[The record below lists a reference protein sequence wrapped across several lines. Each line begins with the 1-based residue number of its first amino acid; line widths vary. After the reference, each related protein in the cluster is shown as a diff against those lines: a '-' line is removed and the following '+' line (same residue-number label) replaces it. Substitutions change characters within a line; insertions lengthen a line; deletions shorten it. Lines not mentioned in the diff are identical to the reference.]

1 MSDEIRIHP
10 AVDEGMPTA
19 RDDFAGGTLVCH
31 CAENQVVVAVHEQCM
46 HNHVCGC
53 TRCWKP
59 KGALFSMVAVVPRE
73 SVRVLAHEEKLEI
86 VDEQATIQRH
96 ACRECGVHL
105 FGRIE
110 DSGHPFYGLDFI
122 HPELSRETGWSP
134 PTFAAYVSSII
145 ESGADPQNMASV
157 RARLEDL
164 GLEPYD
170 CLSPSLM
177 DAIAIHQAKA
187 KGMLGGDSRA
197 A

>member
-1 MSDEIRIHP
+1 MSDEVRIHP
-10 AVDEGMPTA
+10 AVDEGMPPA

-31 CAENQVVVAVHEQCM
+31 CTEHQVVVAVHEQCM

-59 KGALFSMVAVVPRE
+59 AGALFSMVAVVPRE
-73 SVRVLAHEEKLEI
+73 SVSVLAHEEKLEI
-86 VDEQATIQRH
+86 VDEQAAIQRH

-110 DSGHPFYGLDFI
+110 DTAHPFHGLDFI
-122 HPELSRETGWSP
+122 HPELSRETGWAP
-134 PTFAAYVSSII
+134 LTFAAYVSSII
-145 ESGADPQNMASV
+145 ESGADPQNMANV
-157 RARLEDL
+157 RARLEEL

-177 DAIAIHQAKA
+177 DAIAIHRAKA
-187 KGMLGGDSRA
+187 NGVLVGERA